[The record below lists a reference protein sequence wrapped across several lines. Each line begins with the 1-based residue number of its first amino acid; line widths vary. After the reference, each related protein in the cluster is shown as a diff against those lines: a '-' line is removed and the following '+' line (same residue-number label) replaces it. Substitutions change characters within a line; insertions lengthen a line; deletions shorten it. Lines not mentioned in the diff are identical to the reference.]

1 MSSKTKNRSKSKT
14 QSKTLSKTLSKSRP
28 KSRSKTLSK
37 RKSKSKSLSRCAPKT
52 ISRRKP
58 GSVIPPK
65 CSSKTLSKSKR
76 ISKSKG
82 KSKSKRKSKSKSK
95 RNLKRTV
102 SLSDARKIGTKLG
115 IDFNSVK
122 LSDYRYGMNVEFEH
136 GKENKLTNVTNNNL
150 LVTGKIALAH
160 LLEYPDYYNRLRQ
173 MERVAEKYWKNKK
186 KPSILI

>member
-14 QSKTLSKTLSKSRP
+14 QSKTLSKTQSKTLSKTQSKTLSKSRP

-65 CSSKTLSKSKR
+65 CSSKTLSKSK
-76 ISKSKG
+76 K
-82 KSKSKRKSKSKSK
+82 KSKSKSK